1 MQRQG
6 RCAQRAVEISQF
18 GIDDYGRLLK
28 SLWTK
33 LPDRLAQGA
42 EQSIAQRDQGAGE
55 NNLLRIEERVNPA
68 NYPSKRLRHAGQNS
82 TDQLIALSRGFRD
95 RFERNL
101 ALFRPERAPPAVFE
115 RGADAVEDRRHGGD
129 FLQRSKLVARP
140 GYPARAPAAGLER
153 GDRAQTIP
161 DLAGQIV
168 PAVQDIP
175 LDHNSAR
182 AIERMLFSRKTSTLN
197 RFARR
202 CPKRIFSQP

>member
-101 ALFRPERAPPAVFE
+101 ALFRPAAPPRGCGGGGGGRWGGRPAGVLSPA
-115 RGADAVEDRRHGGD
+115 GADAAPPPGPPPPPPRRW
-129 FLQRSKLVARP
+129 
-140 GYPARAPAAGLER
+140 AGE
-153 GDRAQTIP
+153 
-161 DLAGQIV
+161 
-168 PAVQDIP
+168 
-175 LDHNSAR
+175 
-182 AIERMLFSRKTSTLN
+182 
-197 RFARR
+197 
-202 CPKRIFSQP
+202 